1 MQKNKNI
8 LVLGSG
14 FAAFSFLKKL
24 NRNLFTVTV
33 ISKRNHFLFTP
44 LLPQT
49 TVGTIEF
56 RSIIEPVRNLQK
68 IRFIQSECKTI
79 RPDNK
84 SVICEDT
91 DTKKIFSLYF
101 DVLVIAVGEVTNTY
115 GIPGVW
121 ENALFLKELSD
132 ARKIRNKVIDC
143 FENASLPE
151 LSETE
156 KQKHLT
162 FVVCGGGPT
171 GVEFVAELHDF
182 IEDVKKKYGKV
193 ANLVKI
199 YLIEAKQNILST
211 FDETLSR
218 YTMKIFSREKII
230 LKTNSQVIFVSNNHI
245 ILNDSTSIE
254 YGLLVWAT
262 GNSPTSLVKDTPFQ
276 KSENGKIFIDRNFRV
291 KKDDTSF
298 YENIFAIGDCATI
311 EGQELPATAQVAQQ
325 QGYFLAKRFNKPKTQ
340 KGFKPR
346 KFGMLAYI
354 GNNKAL
360 ADTTFFKSSGFLTF
374 LFWRTV
380 YLTKLVSLKNK
391 ILVLFDWSK
400 TILFGRDISNF

>member
-1 MQKNKNI
+1 MQKNRNI
-8 LVLGSG
+8 IVLGSG

-24 NRNLFTVTV
+24 NKSLFNTTV

-68 IRFIQSECKTI
+68 ICFVQAECKI
-79 RPDNK
+79 IDIDNR
-84 SVICEDT
+84 SITCEDN
-91 DTKKIFSLYF
+91 DTKKTFRLNF
-101 DVLVIAVGEVTNTY
+101 DILVIAVGEVTNTY
-115 GIPGVW
+115 GIPGVY

-132 ARKIRNKVIDC
+132 ARNIRNRVIDC
-143 FENASLPE
+143 FENASLPDLNRAE
-151 LSETE
+151 RA
-156 KQKHLT
+156 KYLT
-162 FVVCGGGPT
+162 FVVCGGGPS

-182 IEDVKKKYGKV
+182 IEDVKKKYGKT
-193 ANLVKI
+193 ANLIKI
-199 YLIEAKQNILST
+199 YLIEAKQNILSN
-211 FDETLSR
+211 FDKTLSS
-218 YTMKIFSREKII
+218 YAMKIFSREKII
-230 LKTNSQVIFVSNNHI
+230 LKMNSQVISVTNNQI

-262 GNSPTSLVKDTPFQ
+262 GNAPTMLVKNTPFP
-276 KSENGKIFIDRNFRV
+276 KSKNGKILTDRNFRV
-291 KKDDTSF
+291 KRDDTSF
-298 YENIFAIGDCATI
+298 YEDIFAIGDCATI
-311 EGQELPATAQVAQQ
+311 ETQELPATAQIAQQ
-325 QGYFLAKRFNKPKTQ
+325 QGYFLAKRFNKPKTS
-340 KGFKPR
+340 KEFKPR

-360 ADTTFFKSSGFLTF
+360 ADTALFKSSGFLTF

-391 ILVLFDWSK
+391 ILVLFDWAK
-400 TILFGRDISNF
+400 TILSGRDISNF